1 MTAAARPAAALAL
14 LAAAMLAAAY
24 GFEHLGGLAPC
35 ALCWWQ
41 RHAWMAALAPACAA
55 LAATRHAPRAAAAL
69 LLLAALAALSGA
81 GIALFHVGVEQGWW
95 EGTAAC
101 GSALGQGLS
110 AEERLRR
117 ILAAPVVRCSDIPW
131 SMLGISMAGWNGL
144 VALAGGGLALRVAL
158 RQVLGAKR

>member
-1 MTAAARPAAALAL
+1 MTAAGRPAAALAL

-41 RHAWMAALAPACAA
+41 RYAWMAALAPACAA
-55 LAATRHAPRAAAAL
+55 IAATRHAPRAAAAL
-69 LLLAALAALSGA
+69 LMLAALATLSGM
-81 GIALFHVGVEQGWW
+81 GIAFFHVGVEQGWW

-144 VALAGGGLALRVAL
+144 VALAGGGLALRAAL
-158 RQVLGAKR
+158 RQVLDGQR

>member
-1 MTAAARPAAALAL
+1 MMADARPAATLAL
-14 LAAAMLAAAY
+14 PAAAMLAAAY

-41 RHAWMAALAPACAA
+41 RYAWMAALAPAG
-55 LAATRHAPRAAAAL
+55 
-69 LLLAALAALSGA
+69 AALAALAGA
-81 GIALFHVGVEQGWW
+81 AIAFFHVGVEQGWW

-101 GSALGQGLS
+101 GSALGQWLS

-117 ILAAPVVRCSDIPW
+117 ILAAPVVRCTDIPW

-144 VALAGGGLALRVAL
+144 VALAGGGLALRAAL
-158 RQVLGAKR
+158 RQVLGR

>member
-1 MTAAARPAAALAL
+1 MKPDAPPAAALAL

-41 RHAWMAALAPACAA
+41 RHAWMAALAPAFASVA
-55 LAATRHAPRAAAAL
+55 IARRAPRAAAVL
-69 LLLAALAALSGA
+69 LLLAALAALAGA
-81 GIALFHVGVEQGWW
+81 GIAFFHVGVEQGWW

-117 ILAAPVVRCSDIPW
+117 ILAAPVVRCTDIPW

-144 VALAGGGLALRVAL
+144 VALAGGGLALRAAL
-158 RQVLGAKR
+158 RHVLDAKR

>member
-1 MTAAARPAAALAL
+1 MTADARPATALAL
-14 LAAAMLAAAY
+14 IAAAMLAAAF

-41 RHAWMAALAPACAA
+41 RYAWMAALGPACAA
-55 LAATRHAPRAAAAL
+55 IAAARHAPRAATAL
-69 LLLAALAALSGA
+69 LLLAALAALAGA
-81 GIALFHVGVEQGWW
+81 AIAFFHVGVEQGWW

-117 ILAAPVVRCSDIPW
+117 ILAAPVVRCTDIPW
-131 SMLGISMAGWNGL
+131 SMLGISMAGWNGI
-144 VALAGGGLALRVAL
+144 VALGGGGLALRAAL